1 MRRSRLPRLA
11 VLGALLAATG
21 ACSAAT
27 RWRQPAS
34 ERRWSETRVVAQR
47 HVADGRWTTADSVLV
62 TFAREYPES
71 PEAAEAR
78 YWRAFYLLDPANP
91 KASPRAAAELLEQYL
106 SDEVSPPHATEA
118 ATLRRAALS
127 LDSLGTMVALADSA
141 RAGVSAREKAAVD
154 EAQKLKDEL
163 ARTQAE
169 LERIKKRLASP

>member
-1 MRRSRLPRLA
+1 VRRATLGRLVA
-11 VLGALLAATG
+11 GGALVIASG
-21 ACSAAT
+21 GCSAAA

-34 ERRWSETRVVAQR
+34 ERAWGEARELAQR
-47 HVADGRWTTADSVLV
+47 HVTDGRWTAADSVLV
-62 TFAREYPES
+62 GFVREHAES
-71 PEAAEAR
+71 PEASEAR

-106 SDEVSPPHATEA
+106 AEHASPPHATEA
-118 ATLRRAALS
+118 ATLRRTALT
-127 LDSLGTMVALADSA
+127 LDSLGTMVATADSA
-141 RAGVSAREKAAVD
+141 RAGVSAREKAALD